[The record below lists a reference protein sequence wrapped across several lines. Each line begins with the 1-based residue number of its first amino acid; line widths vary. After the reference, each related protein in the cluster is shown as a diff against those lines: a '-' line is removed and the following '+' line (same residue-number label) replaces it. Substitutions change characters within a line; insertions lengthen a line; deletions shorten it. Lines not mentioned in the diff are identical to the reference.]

1 MRHHA
6 WILGLCSGLLMTSG
20 CHMLTGKTAGQA
32 VDDAALMA
40 AVKARLV
47 SEQPE
52 NAIRVDV
59 DTNQGVV
66 YLTGTVRSDEERR
79 RAEQLA
85 SAVDGVRRVE
95 NRLMVED
102 DAS

>member
-1 MRHHA
+1 
-6 WILGLCSGLLMTSG
+6 
-20 CHMLTGKTAGQA
+20 MLTGKTAGQA